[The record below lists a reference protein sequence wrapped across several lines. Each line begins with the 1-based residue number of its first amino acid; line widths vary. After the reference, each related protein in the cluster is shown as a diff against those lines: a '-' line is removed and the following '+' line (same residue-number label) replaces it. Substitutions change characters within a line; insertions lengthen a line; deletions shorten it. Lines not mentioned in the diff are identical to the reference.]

1 MKTKSIANTEFTIT
15 NTKLNKYYRNLI
27 IKYKI
32 SSELQANNFKC
43 ITEKL
48 AFLGHIVCLNLNR
61 NIL

>member
-1 MKTKSIANTEFTIT
+1 MKTKPIANTEFTIN

-43 ITEKL
+43 I
-48 AFLGHIVCLNLNR
+48 
-61 NIL
+61 